1 MVFGLIISPTKR
13 LSLLRTVFSF
23 PAMLILLV
31 LAVVWILASGKAN
44 DPDIWWHL
52 RNAEYLLNTHRLPNQ
67 DMYSF
72 TVPGH
77 AWMNHEW
84 LSEIPFYLAWRM
96 GGLRGITALW
106 TTLVE
111 LIFLGLLYLAYRSSK
126 NFKAS
131 V

>member
-52 RNAEYLLNTHRLPNQ
+52 RNAEYLMQAHHLPNQ

-72 TVPGH
+72 TVGGG

-84 LSEIPFYLAWRM
+84 LAEVPFYLAFRAD
-96 GGLRGITALW
+96 GLAGVTILW
-106 TTLVE
+106 IALVE
-111 LIFLGLLYLAYRSSK
+111 LI
-126 NFKAS
+126 
-131 V
+131 